1 MPLSL
6 LLNPT
11 VLIPFIATAAVSL
24 LLVLTKSWHGRHS
37 LDSFDGVQ
45 KFHHA
50 PTPRIGG
57 VALFAGLLVA
67 WRLSSGPSG
76 TLLALMLLA
85 GLPAFAA
92 GLLEDLTKKVGVRE
106 RLLATMFS
114 GLFAWWLTGYALNR
128 VEILGV
134 DLFLAYLPVSIA
146 FTAFAVGGIANSIN
160 IIDGFNGL
168 AGGTLIIGFTTL
180 GLIAFQVGDHE
191 LVWICSLMIAV
202 LAGFMF
208 LNFPFGKLFMG
219 DGGAYF
225 MGFLLAWVAVMLP
238 MRNLSVSKWAS
249 LVACG
254 YPLIETLFSMLRRS
268 LNNAHPGEPDSEHL
282 HSLIKVKVVRR
293 LFGNFPPSL
302 RNAMVSPFC
311 WLFSLAL
318 SFAAVLF
325 YADKVLLIGCF
336 IGGLLLYSALYWV
349 LTSTPDSCMNSSDA
363 L

>member
-106 RLLATMFS
+106 RLLATILS

-134 DLFLAYLPVSIA
+134 DLLLAYLPVSIA

-180 GLIAFQVGDHE
+180 GMIAFRVGDLE

-202 LAGFMF
+202 LAGFML

-254 YPLIETLFSMLRRS
+254 YPLIETLFSMGRRY
-268 LNNAHPGEPDSEHL
+268 LNNSDPGQPDSDHL

-293 LFGNFPPSL
+293 LFGSFPPGL

-318 SFAAVLF
+318 SAAAVSF
-325 YADKVLLIGCF
+325 YADKMMLVGCF
-336 IGGLLLYSALYWV
+336 IAGFLLYSALYWV
-349 LTSTPDSCMNSSDA
+349 LTGTPDSCMNSSDD
-363 L
+363 